1 MELCTKLRSKTN
13 CWVRFLMSRLHL
25 FHSQLRYVGVSGA
38 YERHNGA
45 AIGAQRRQDDLPRTG
60 SRIGIKR
67 QRIWMVRSL
76 QGKVSVLCVEFTH
89 LSYYILYRSSIKLEI
104 GEWHNE
110 LKRFDSAF
118 ESFLLR
124 PRTKNAYASLLFSH
138 SRGSKE
144 RSTISLSLLLM
155 LSSLHHNHTN

>member
-25 FHSQLRYVGVSGA
+25 FHSQHRYVGVSGA
-38 YERHNGA
+38 CERHYGA
-45 AIGAQRRQDDLPRTG
+45 GIGAQRRQDDLPRTG

-118 ESFLLR
+118 ESFFVA
-124 PRTKNAYASLLFSH
+124 PKNQKRLCKPLVFTFTWL
-138 SRGSKE
+138 E
-144 RSTISLSLLLM
+144 REKHNLSLSFAHAF
-155 LSSLHHNHTN
+155 LSAPQSH